1 MIFLSPYI
9 DSGRMCP
16 EFWVHINYRPP
27 LFLCPHFRQHF
38 VRDSYKN
45 IFTELLLD
53 GDARVGFHMQ
63 EEGLYESKSK
73 KVSAIS
79 IMKDTYKFKFC
90 YANQ

>member
-1 MIFLSPYI
+1 
-9 DSGRMCP
+9 
-16 EFWVHINYRPP
+16 
-27 LFLCPHFRQHF
+27 

-45 IFTELLLD
+45 IFTEFLLD

-63 EEGLYESKSK
+63 EDGLYESKSK

-79 IMKDTYKFKFC
+79 IMEDTYKFKFC

>member
-1 MIFLSPYI
+1 
-9 DSGRMCP
+9 
-16 EFWVHINYRPP
+16 
-27 LFLCPHFRQHF
+27 
-38 VRDSYKN
+38 VRDSHKN

-63 EEGLYESKSK
+63 EDGLYESKSK

-79 IMKDTYKFKFC
+79 IMEDTYKFKFC